1 MLEGKLIIV
10 TGGAGRIG
18 STFCK
23 SILENSGKVIICDSS
38 DEKGTSL
45 ERELSD
51 SRAKFIK
58 ADITKVKSIKM
69 LLDQSVEYF
78 KQPVSSAVHCAYPV
92 SDGWGASFEDL
103 QEEYL
108 AKDLFAQLGGAIL
121 FSQQMILHFLDSGQ
135 GNLINISSIQGI
147 QAPKFEH
154 YEGTNMSSPI
164 EYSAIKSGVIS
175 ITKYLAKLYKKRNIR
190 VNCISPGGILDGQPE
205 SFLKSYEET
214 CNSKGML
221 DSQDLVGTLL
231 FLLSDQSQFMTGQN
245 IVIDDGWSL

>member
-1 MLEGKLIIV
+1 MLEEKLIIV

-18 STFCK
+18 SAFCR
-23 SILENSGKVIICDSS
+23 SILENNGKVVICDFSE
-38 DEKGTSL
+38 EKGNSL
-45 ERELSD
+45 EGQLSD
-51 SRAKFIK
+51 PNVKFIK
-58 ADITKVKSIKM
+58 ADITKVKSIKS
-69 LLDQSVEYF
+69 LINQSVEYF
-78 KQPVSSAVHCAYPV
+78 QQPVSSAVHCAYPV

-103 QEEYL
+103 LEENL

-175 ITKYLAKLYKKRNIR
+175 MTKYLAKLYKKRNIR

-205 SFLKSYEET
+205 SFLKSYEES

-245 IVIDDGWSL
+245 IIIDDGWSL

>member
-1 MLEGKLIIV
+1 
-10 TGGAGRIG
+10 
-18 STFCK
+18 
-23 SILENSGKVIICDSS
+23 
-38 DEKGTSL
+38 
-45 ERELSD
+45 
-51 SRAKFIK
+51 
-58 ADITKVKSIKM
+58 
-69 LLDQSVEYF
+69 
-78 KQPVSSAVHCAYPV
+78 
-92 SDGWGASFEDL
+92 
-103 QEEYL
+103 
-108 AKDLFAQLGGAIL
+108 
-121 FSQQMILHFLDSGQ
+121 MILHFLDSGQ

-154 YEGTNMSSPI
+154 YEGTNLSSPI

-205 SFLKSYEET
+205 SFLRNYEES

-221 DSQDLVGTLL
+221 DSKDLVGSLM